1 MASVFLAEDTVLR
14 RRVAIKRLA
23 IDTPEASAAR
33 FRREAKIG
41 ASLNHRN
48 LVSIYDTFESDD
60 GLFIVME
67 YVEGEHLGQAMARGR
82 METSRAV
89 DMLRAVASGLDHAH
103 RAGVVHRDVKPA
115 NILLG
120 HGEVVKVADLGI
132 AVRDERMTTEGAVL
146 GTLSYLAPELLSG
159 AEVTPAVDTYS
170 LAVVAWEALS
180 GQKVRA
186 ADNPLAIANMA
197 VNEPAPD
204 IREAWPEA
212 PEALADALGEG
223 MCRDPDGRPGS
234 PGELMRRVDR
244 ALAAPA
250 GTLTSPQPQRAETAP
265 TPAPAEPRPPAPRPP
280 APVAGPPRSR
290 RSRVAAAVLLALGAV
305 AALLVLLSSS
315 GSDSKR
321 TPRVS
326 STRTPASAKAASTTP
341 TSPATPAAAAAGRTH
356 TAPGE
361 PAATVR
367 AFYNALV
374 DRNFDKARALLDPSA
389 AAQLGSTGVS
399 GLASTLR
406 SVTFARATT
415 SARSSSQATVSIVT
429 TAVHTDHTDH
439 CTGTVQM
446 SGAPGA
452 WKLHRF
458 GVAC

>member
-1 MASVFLAEDTVLR
+1 MASVFLAEDTVLGR
-14 RRVAIKRLA
+14 QVAIKRLA

-41 ASLNHRN
+41 ASLNDRH
-48 LVSIYDTFESDD
+48 LVSIYDTFESED

-82 METSRAV
+82 LGQDRGIEI
-89 DMLRAVASGLDHAH
+89 LRAVASGLDHAH
-103 RAGVVHRDVKPA
+103 RAGVIHRDVKPA

-146 GTLSYLAPELLSG
+146 GTLAYLAPELLSG

-170 LAVVAWEALS
+170 LAVVAWEVLS

-212 PEALADALGEG
+212 PKALSEALGEG
-223 MCRDPDGRPGS
+223 MCRDPDGRPRS
-234 PGELMRRVDR
+234 PGELIRRVDR
-244 ALAAPA
+244 ALAEPAATVTARAPRTPA
-250 GTLTSPQPQRAETAP
+250 AA
-265 TPAPAEPRPPAPRPP
+265 PAPARASKPPAPAVVA
-280 APVAGPPRSR
+280 APSHRSR
-290 RSRVAAAVLLALGAV
+290 AAAIALLALGV
-305 AALLVLLSSS
+305 AAALVVLLSSS
-315 GSDSKR
+315 NSDSKR
-321 TPRVS
+321 SARGS
-326 STRTPASAKAASTTP
+326 STAPANPAKTAASK
-341 TSPATPAAAAAGRTH
+341 PAAPSAAAGS
-356 TAPGE
+356 ASGE
-361 PAATVR
+361 PAAAVR
-367 AFYNALV
+367 AFYKALV
-374 DRNFDKARALLDPSA
+374 SRRFDDARSLLDPSA

-406 SVTFARATT
+406 SVTFAQAKT
-415 SARSSSQATVSIVT
+415 SAQSSTQATVAIVT

-446 SGAPGA
+446 SGSPGA

-458 GVAC
+458 GVACTQ